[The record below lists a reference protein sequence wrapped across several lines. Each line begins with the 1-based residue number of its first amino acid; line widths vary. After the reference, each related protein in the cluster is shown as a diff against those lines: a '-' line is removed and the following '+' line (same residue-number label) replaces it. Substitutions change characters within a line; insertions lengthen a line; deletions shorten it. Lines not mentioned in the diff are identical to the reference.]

1 MSDAKLWINDADST
15 ATIAGVNV
23 SYTMPLWV
31 FDVMRDIIEVEAE
44 KKVEVTHRDFD
55 TQQELLDYLF
65 CENKK
70 LREDL
75 EDQEGYDQMLRD
87 RLRQQTELCV
97 KAEAENAKL
106 RELVR
111 GLYKAFMHSNCYRWC
126 GFKEPC
132 NHILDCK
139 CQWYDRMRELGVEVD

>member
-1 MSDAKLWINDADST
+1 MSDATLWINDADST
-15 ATIAGVNV
+15 ATITGVNV

-31 FDVMRDIIEVEAE
+31 FDVMRDIIEAEAE
-44 KKVEVTHRDFD
+44 KKVKVTHRDFD
-55 TQQELLDYLF
+55 IQQELLDYLF

-111 GLYKAFMHSNCYRWC
+111 TIYMCSCIQC
-126 GFKEPC
+126 
-132 NHILDCK
+132 
-139 CQWYDRMRELGVEVD
+139 DRCEYGHGNSCSFDAESELRELGVEVDG